1 MKPLAGLRVA
11 DFTVHAAGPF
21 CTHLLAQ
28 LGAEV
33 IKIESV
39 LRPDIFRKSHAVYG
53 RVGPASFDQVASGKL
68 SVRINLKDPEG
79 AALARRLVRI
89 SDVAAESF
97 RAGVMNRLGLG
108 YDDLRRERKDL
119 VMVSVSSSGQTGPES
134 TFAGYAP
141 LFGAW
146 GGLGWLSGY
155 QDGPPV
161 EMRHVMDHSVGL
173 NAALATLAA
182 LQARRR
188 TGEGAH
194 VDVAARE
201 VASATITEAIA
212 VAALGVV
219 PARDGNGDPLRAPHG
234 VYLAA
239 EADRWVTLSV
249 RTDQEWLGLCRVMG
263 RADLAADPRLSTQRC
278 RHAARDRLDAI
289 VSDFTRHQQPEALVA
304 ALQAAGVPAHL
315 SWSTADLAADPHLRQ
330 RGALVEV
337 AEGDT
342 GRTRLAVGAPMRF
355 SRSDNPSIERG
366 TPALGE
372 HEDYVF
378 GTLLGLSALERQRLE
393 AARII
398 H

>member
-134 TFAGYAP
+134 SFAGYAP

-146 GGLGWLSGY
+146 GGLGWLSGH

-188 TGEGAH
+188 TGKGAH

-212 VAALGVV
+212 VAALGVS
-219 PARDGNGDPLRAPHG
+219 PARDGNGDPMRAPHG
-234 VYLAA
+234 VYLTA
-239 EADRWVTLSV
+239 EPDRWVTLSV

-263 RADLAADPRLSTQRC
+263 RADLASDPQLKTQKC

-289 VSDFTRHQQPEALVA
+289 VSDFTRSAQPEALVA

-315 SWSTADLAADPHLRQ
+315 SWSTVDLAADPHLRQ

-378 GTLLGLSALERQRLE
+378 GTLLGLSASERQRLE

>member
-33 IKIESV
+33 IKIESA

-68 SVRINLKDPEG
+68 SVRINLKHPEG
-79 AALARRLVRI
+79 AALARQLVRV

-97 RAGVMNRLGLG
+97 RAGVMKRLGLS
-108 YDDLRRERKDL
+108 YEDLRRERQDL

-134 TFAGYAP
+134 SFAGYAP

-201 VASATITEAIA
+201 VASMTIAEA
-212 VAALGVV
+212 VAAASLGAS
-219 PARDGNGDPLRAPHG
+219 PSRDGNGDPLRAPHG
-234 VYLAA
+234 VYLSA
-239 EADRWVTLSV
+239 ETDRWVTLSV
-249 RTDQEWLGLCRVMG
+249 RGDAQWQGLCRVMG
-263 RADLAADPRLSTQRC
+263 RPDLAADPQLSTQKR
-278 RHAARDRLDAI
+278 RHAARGRLDVI
-289 VSDFTRHQQPEALVA
+289 VADFTKNQQPEALVE

-337 AEGDT
+337 AEGDS

-366 TPALGE
+366 TPGLGE

-378 GTLLGLSALERQRLE
+378 GTLLGLSDAERRRLE
-393 AARII
+393 AAQVI

>member
-1 MKPLAGLRVA
+1 MKPLAGLRIA

-33 IKIESV
+33 IKIESA

-68 SVRINLKDPEG
+68 SIRINLKDPEG
-79 AALARRLVRI
+79 VALARRLVRV
-89 SDVAAESF
+89 SDVATESF
-97 RAGVMNRLGLG
+97 RAGVMDRLGLG
-108 YDDLRRERKDL
+108 YEVLRREREDL
-119 VMVSVSSSGQTGPES
+119 VMVSVSSSGQSGPES
-134 TFAGYAP
+134 HFAGYAP

-146 GGLGWLSGY
+146 GGLGWLTGY
-155 QDGPPV
+155 ENGPPV

-173 NAALATLAA
+173 NAALATMAA
-182 LQARRR
+182 LQSRRR
-188 TGEGAH
+188 TGKGCH
-194 VDVAARE
+194 VDIAARE
-201 VASATITEAIA
+201 VASAMVAEA
-212 VAALGVV
+212 VAASAVGAA
-219 PARDGNGDPLRAPHG
+219 PERAGNGDPLRAPHG
-234 VYLAA
+234 VYLSR
-239 EADRWVTLSV
+239 EADRWVTISV
-249 RTDQEWLGLCRVMG
+249 RDNAEWLGLCRVMA
-263 RADLAADPRLSTQRC
+263 RPDLAKDPRFNVQQV
-278 RHAARDRLDAI
+278 RHALREGLDEI
-289 VSDFTRHQQPEALVA
+289 VADFVREQDPEGLVA
-304 ALQAAGVPAHL
+304 RLQAAGVPAHV

-337 AEGDT
+337 AEGT
-342 GRTRLAVGAPMRF
+342 SGRTRLAIGAPMRF

-378 GTLLGLSALERQRLE
+378 GELLGLSGAERRRLTD
-393 AARII
+393 AQVI